1 MNKNDR
7 NTKKEKCELRENI
20 KISLFPIG
28 TQKPLSNLNKLT
40 LFRDTRIFVL
50 FLHIFECHLL
60 RNFID

>member
-40 LFRDTRIFVL
+40 LFRDTRVFVL
-50 FLHIFECHLL
+50 FFTHL
-60 RNFID
+60 